1 MPEQGSLHGYFP
13 FWTQSVDK
21 ADPIYM
27 LYGPIIAYSC
37 HFHNTG
43 IKILYNN
50 LLITDRI
57 GRYFAWPFYQHRL
70 PDPTFTCRS
79 LTTAQGLIVGMFLP
93 APGHGAQST
102 IIGHK

>member
-27 LYGPIIAYSC
+27 LYGLIIAYSG

-57 GRYFAWPFYQHRL
+57 RCYFTRPFYQHGF
-70 PDPTFTCRS
+70 PDPTFVRRS
-79 LTTAQGLIVGMFLP
+79 LTTTQRLIVGMFLP
-93 APGHGAQST
+93 APGHGTQST